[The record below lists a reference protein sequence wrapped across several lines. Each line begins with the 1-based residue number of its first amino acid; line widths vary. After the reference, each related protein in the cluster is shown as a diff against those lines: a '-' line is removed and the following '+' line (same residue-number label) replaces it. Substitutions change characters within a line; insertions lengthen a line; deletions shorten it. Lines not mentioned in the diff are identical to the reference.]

1 MKGVDICMDVLVA
14 FFAGTGLGLIIGV
27 FLFAIAIAVG
37 RSRDET
43 D

>member
-1 MKGVDICMDVLVA
+1 MDVLVA
-14 FFAGTGLGLIIGV
+14 FFAGTGLGLVIGI
-27 FLFAIAIAVG
+27 FIMGIAIAAG